1 MSCIEFAQKR
11 QERTDE
17 TDESRY
23 TGAKPSGPVL
33 QKHHWFSG
41 SNPHRQA
48 GFCHAQ
54 NFGLERLHA
63 LAQTVWSMVGAGL
76 PVRALF
82 IRKDARTAE
91 PVFLTAMLHLMYS
104 KMRRMV
110 PLSRSGANSM
120 TVITKASRRAAITP
134 TTGNTPIQ
142 LHADARNAL
151 STAVFYLSQPQAN
164 VAGARRKAVQ
174 ALAALRSLDLSTEG

>member
-1 MSCIEFAQKR
+1 MIYCDFS
-11 QERTDE
+11 
-17 TDESRY
+17 ESIY
-23 TGAKPSGPVL
+23 NSGKPNGPVL

-76 PVRALF
+76 PVRALY

-91 PVFLTAMLHLMYS
+91 PVF
-104 KMRRMV
+104 
-110 PLSRSGANSM
+110 
-120 TVITKASRRAAITP
+120 
-134 TTGNTPIQ
+134 
-142 LHADARNAL
+142 
-151 STAVFYLSQPQAN
+151 
-164 VAGARRKAVQ
+164 
-174 ALAALRSLDLSTEG
+174 